1 MAMTLT
7 STRVALVAVLLLTAS
22 VSAAQGTTYQARL
35 AVVPLDVAMQST
47 IAGAG
52 DVRGTLEGRT
62 LVLNGRFSGLRS
74 SATVA
79 RLHVSAVRGMRGAA
93 VADLTVSPAIEGTV
107 TGRVELTPPQL
118 TALSEGRL
126 YVQLHSEKA
135 PDGNLW
141 GWLLLVPARAG
152 GGER

>member
-1 MAMTLT
+1 MTE
-7 STRVALVAVLLLTAS
+7 SITRVWTAALLLLTVS
-22 VSAAQGTTYQARL
+22 VAAAQGVVYEARL

-47 IAGAG
+47 IAGRG

-62 LVLNGRFSGLRS
+62 LVLSGRFSGLRTA
-74 SATVA
+74 ATIA
-79 RLHVSAVRGMRGAA
+79 RLHLGAVRGVRGAA
-93 VADLTVSPAIEGTV
+93 FADLTVTPGVDGTV
-107 TGRVELTPPQL
+107 TGRVDLTPDQA
-118 TALSEGRL
+118 TALAQGRV

-141 GWLLLVPARAG
+141 GWLLVAPARAG